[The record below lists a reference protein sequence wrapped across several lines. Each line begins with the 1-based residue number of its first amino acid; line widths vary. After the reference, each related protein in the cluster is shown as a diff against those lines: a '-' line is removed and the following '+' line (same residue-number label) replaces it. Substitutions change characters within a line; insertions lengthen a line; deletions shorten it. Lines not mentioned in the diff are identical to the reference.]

1 MIGIF
6 LFLILPYL
14 IQASSVVPV
23 LSAPAEK
30 SESVCSK
37 AGHAG
42 ALTKRAFKPRVVKGA
57 VKLPGDSRR
66 EIDNP
71 IGRYSQ
77 QWPNCG
83 NYKLRVSMKCGAS
96 QNPRVEHG
104 LIHSILSTL
113 DKKDRSTAENVE
125 FMKHQLKRIASSG
138 NISRPLG
145 KGDGV
150 ASTFEI
156 NLLYFLLHCFEDKFI
171 HRWFQIYD
179 SWSSLNT
186 PFLIEVSKIIRIK
199 EPRSLFDDTMGA
211 RIMKSISRNDFNTR
225 LLHGDLWQARAD
237 HDPSFLYAAINSI
250 SPGLW
255 KFCLPMKDEKFDIDL
270 LISNPIARLSWFLDG
285 LDPAEMIEY
294 AQALEKPQSPTLQ
307 ELMNRQLILEKEDKT
322 EPSQKFAQASWFAQ
336 RMGWDHFQRIIL
348 DFEKFTPNTNS
359 HKFKMSGFCQ
369 PGTGVLSTPK
379 ARKSMQE
386 LNKLLEKKGFLTVS
400 SDENF
405 SSNIMEWL
413 STFLTWLNDSK
424 VQINRFSTW
433 EMS

>member
-30 SESVCSK
+30 SENVCSK
-37 AGHAG
+37 AGHAR

-71 IGRYSQ
+71 IGRYPQ

-83 NYKLRVSMKCGAS
+83 NYKLRVSTKCGAS

-186 PFLIEVSKIIRIK
+186 PFLIE
-199 EPRSLFDDTMGA
+199 
-211 RIMKSISRNDFNTR
+211 
-225 LLHGDLWQARAD
+225 ARAD

-359 HKFKMSGFCQ
+359 YKFKMSGFCQ